1 MNFKINFAYL
11 FLFLSVLFWAGNF
24 IVGKYASYYQ
34 IPPWSGN
41 FYRWFFAWLIL
52 LPFTFTE
59 IISKKNYILENY
71 KFYILLGITSVT
83 IFNSIVYYSLNFT
96 QVISG
101 VLMIS
106 TIPVMIMFISSILKI
121 ERTNIFQILGV
132 ICSFIGVILIITKA
146 NFDLLVN
153 LDFNKG
159 DLTMVI
165 AMLSWATYS
174 ALLKKRKHELSQL
187 SLLEVIITFGLIFLI
202 PIYITEY
209 SLGFEITLNK
219 PFILVLIYV
228 VLFPGLAAFICWIK
242 GISLIGPNRS
252 GVFLHLMPILSAL
265 MAMIIFKEKFMLYHL
280 LGAFFILSGIILSNR
295 KSTNALSSYFRR
307 LSKYIT
313 AVCRF
318 KKTILK
324 V

>member
-1 MNFKINFAYL
+1 MNFKINIAYL

-34 IPPWSGN
+34 IPPFSLN

-52 LPFTFTE
+52 LPFTYKE

-132 ICSFIGVILIITKA
+132 ICSFVGVILIITKA

-159 DLTMVI
+159 DLTMVV

-252 GVFLHLMPILSAL
+252 GVFLHLMPILSAI

-295 KSTNALSSYFRR
+295 KSTNA
-307 LSKYIT
+307 
-313 AVCRF
+313 
-318 KKTILK
+318 
-324 V
+324 

>member
-1 MNFKINFAYL
+1 M
-11 FLFLSVLFWAGNF
+11 
-24 IVGKYASYYQ
+24 
-34 IPPWSGN
+34 N

-52 LPFTFTE
+52 LPFTYKE

-132 ICSFIGVILIITKA
+132 ICSFVGVILIITKA
-146 NFDLLVN
+146 NLDLLVN

-159 DLTMVI
+159 DLTMVV

-252 GVFLHLMPILSAL
+252 GVFLHLMPILSAI

-295 KSTNALSSYFRR
+295 KSTNA
-307 LSKYIT
+307 
-313 AVCRF
+313 
-318 KKTILK
+318 
-324 V
+324 